1 MVNHDFVTPQG
12 VDTDFATLQQQA
24 VALVADEP
32 DLIANLANITAL
44 LNEHLN
50 DINWVGFYLTSSNTP
65 DELVLG
71 PFQGRVA
78 CVRIPFAKGV
88 CGTAA
93 STQTTQLVE
102 DVHQFPGHIACD
114 VASNS
119 EIVLPIV
126 VAERV
131 VAVLDIDSPQYGRFT
146 QRDRDGLEALLPLL
160 TELNWGQHGR

>member
-12 VDTDFATLQQQA
+12 VDTDYATLQQQA
-24 VALVADEP
+24 VALVDGEP
-32 DLIANLANITAL
+32 DLIANLANLTAL

-50 DINWVGFYLTSSNTP
+50 NINWVGFYLTSSDTP

-93 STQTTQLVE
+93 STRTTQLVD
-102 DVHQFPGHIACD
+102 DVHKFAGHIACD
-114 VASNS
+114 AASNS
-119 EIVLPIV
+119 EIVIPIV
-126 VAERV
+126 VADHV

-146 QRDRDGLEALLPLL
+146 HQDREGLEALLPLL
-160 TELNWGQHGR
+160 TELNWGQNGR